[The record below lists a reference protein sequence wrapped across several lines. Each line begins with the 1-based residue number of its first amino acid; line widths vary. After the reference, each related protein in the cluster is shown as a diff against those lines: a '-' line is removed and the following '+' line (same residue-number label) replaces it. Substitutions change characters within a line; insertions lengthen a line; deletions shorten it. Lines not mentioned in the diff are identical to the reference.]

1 MPSLLHLDSS
11 ANCSRESVSRQLTAL
26 FAGIWQDR
34 HGPAG
39 YRYRDL
45 AADPVP
51 PLDNAFCALGR
62 RAERLG
68 LVRPAEVAGLAGTPA
83 EKHQWALTS
92 PLISELLAAG
102 TVLIGAPMY
111 NYSVPASLKA
121 WIDRVSFPGAF
132 TDPETGCSPAA
143 RHADSGDHRAGRH
156 LPPRQPPAGAG
167 SRDSLPP
174 RVLPQARCGR
184 REHPL
189 HIRRADPGR
198 ADPAPGPLRA
208 SGRQFPG
215 RGTSPGDRAG
225 RRRQPMGGGPD
236 GAGQQLP
243 WPAQA
248 ATVSACVPPL
258 TVMARFATY
267 PQPAV
272 SSTPARCRPGRTCR
286 TGRCPRCPRRPR

>member
-132 TDPETGCSPAA
+132 TDPETGCSRLRGTRIVVITARGGTYRHGSPRQALDLEIPYLRAYFRRHGVAVENIRFISAELTLAGLIPRLARFGPVAA
-143 RHADSGDHRAGRH
+143 SSLAAAQAQVIGLAGADS
-156 LPPRQPPAGAG
+156 P
-167 SRDSLPP
+167 
-174 RVLPQARCGR
+174 
-184 REHPL
+184 
-189 HIRRADPGR
+189 
-198 ADPAPGPLRA
+198 
-208 SGRQFPG
+208 
-215 RGTSPGDRAG
+215 
-225 RRRQPMGGGPD
+225 
-236 GAGQQLP
+236 
-243 WPAQA
+243 
-248 ATVSACVPPL
+248 
-258 TVMARFATY
+258 
-267 PQPAV
+267 
-272 SSTPARCRPGRTCR
+272 
-286 TGRCPRCPRRPR
+286 